1 MIILKVN
8 TNKGCL
14 SQDSLYLKKHF
25 GPTKYKKRCTTM
37 KKSVVSKEYQNLQ
50 KDILALQEN
59 WKKSINP
66 ESIIPNLDK
75 GAMSAGVPAAAL
87 TSINF
92 EISLFLQWIEEIN
105 TLLTKMN
112 PELET
117 KLAGISALV
126 NEETAIRWID
136 EAFSFNSV
144 YFASFAEENGLEEW
158 IPQFLA
164 ETALRPYLQVTAE
177 KVQHEITHAVPG
189 AGCPV
194 CGEPARLA
202 VLRDEGQKV
211 MTCPRCL
218 AHWQAKRIECAHC
231 GNYDHN
237 TIQYIT
243 IEGDSTSQIQVCEKC
258 TGYIKVIDTRQYL
271 SMPSSAM
278 LDLNTI
284 HLDFVAQEQGYQ
296 VVGQVKQSN

>member
-1 MIILKVN
+1 L
-8 TNKGCL
+8 
-14 SQDSLYLKKHF
+14 QDSLYLKK
-25 GPTKYKKRCTTM
+25 KRCATM
-37 KKSVVSKEYQNLQ
+37 KKSVVTKEYQNLQ
-50 KDILALQEN
+50 KDILTLQEN
-59 WKKSINP
+59 WKESINP

-75 GAMSAGVPAAAL
+75 AAMTAGVPAAAL

-105 TLLTKMN
+105 ELLIKNN

-117 KLAGISALV
+117 KLAGISALL

-136 EAFSFNSV
+136 EAFSFNSI

-164 ETALRPYLQVTAE
+164 ETALRPYLQLTAE
-177 KVQHEITHAVPG
+177 KIQHEITHAVSG

-202 VLRDEGQKV
+202 VLEDEGKKV

-218 AHWQAKRIECAHC
+218 AHWNAKRVECAHC
-231 GNYDHN
+231 GNDDHK
-237 TIQYIT
+237 TIQFLT
-243 IEGDSTSQIQVCEKC
+243 IEGDASSQIQVCEKC

-271 SMPSSAM
+271 SKPSAAM

-296 VVGQVKQSN
+296 AVGEIKQTN

>member
-1 MIILKVN
+1 
-8 TNKGCL
+8 
-14 SQDSLYLKKHF
+14 
-25 GPTKYKKRCTTM
+25 M

-50 KDILALQEN
+50 KDILVLQEN

-75 GAMSAGVPAAAL
+75 AAMSAGVPAAAL
-87 TSINF
+87 ASINF

-105 TLLTKMN
+105 ALLTKNN
-112 PELET
+112 PELES
-117 KLAGISALV
+117 KLADVRTLL

-144 YFASFAEENGLEEW
+144 YFAGFAEKNGLEEW

-164 ETALRPYLQVTAE
+164 ETALRPYLQLTAE
-177 KVQHEITHAVPG
+177 KIQHDITHAVPG
-189 AGCPV
+189 TGCPV

-202 VLRDEGQKV
+202 VLEAEGKKV

-218 AHWQAKRIECAHC
+218 ADWNAKRIECAHC
-231 GNYDHN
+231 GNDDHK
-237 TIQYIT
+237 TIQFLT
-243 IEGDSTSQIQVCEKC
+243 IEGDASSQIQVCEKC

-271 SMPSSAM
+271 SKPSPAM

-284 HLDFVAQEQGYQ
+284 HLDFVAQEQGYLA
-296 VVGQVKQSN
+296 VGEVKQNN

>member
-1 MIILKVN
+1 
-8 TNKGCL
+8 
-14 SQDSLYLKKHF
+14 
-25 GPTKYKKRCTTM
+25 M
-37 KKSVVSKEYQNLQ
+37 KKSVVSKEYQKLQ
-50 KDILALQEN
+50 KEIIALQAN
-59 WKKSINP
+59 WKESINP

-75 GAMSAGVPAAAL
+75 TAMSAGVPAAAL

-92 EISLFLQWIEEIN
+92 EISLFQQWIEEIN
-105 TLLTKMN
+105 ELLIKHN
-112 PELET
+112 PELEK
-117 KLAGISALV
+117 KLAGVSALV

-144 YFASFAEENGLEEW
+144 FFASFAVEHGLEEW

-164 ETALRPYLQVTAE
+164 ETALRPYLQLTAE
-177 KVQHEITHAVPG
+177 KIQHEITHAVPG

-202 VLRDEGQKV
+202 VLEDEGKKV

-218 AHWQAKRIECAHC
+218 AHWNAKRIECAHC
-231 GNYDHN
+231 GNDDHK
-237 TIQYIT
+237 TIQFLS
-243 IEGDSTSQIQVCEKC
+243 IEGDASSRIQVCEKC

-271 SMPSSAM
+271 SKPSAAM
-278 LDLNTI
+278 LDLNSI

-296 VVGQVKQSN
+296 AVGQMKETN